1 MLLEEVPDAFERPGG
16 CRIQVYE
23 ADDRSAVTIMI
34 PPRPLPW
41 ALKLAAAVLALN
53 LLVTLYTGVV
63 LFFGHRSVLLM
74 AQIAPHDLPLPLHR
88 WTGWLI
94 AGWLALEALGIMAL
108 LAMVRPALV
117 REVIHIDPDGVSSLH
132 QLWGHRHGGR
142 LPRPDVRGFHLAR
155 DPQRLMASTLSVR
168 GPGRA
173 LVVAEYAS
181 EADREWLLSVGNVL
195 LRRFRT
201 IPPSS
206 R

>member
-1 MLLEEVPDAFERPGG
+1 MMLEEIPGAFERPGG
-16 CRIQVYE
+16 CTIQVYE
-23 ADDRSAVTIMI
+23 ADDRSAVTITI

-41 ALKLAAAVLALN
+41 PLKLAVAVLALN
-53 LLVTLYTGVV
+53 LLVTLYTGIV

-88 WTGWLI
+88 WTGWLVV
-94 AGWLALEALGIMAL
+94 GWLALEGLGLMAL
-108 LAMVRPALV
+108 AAMVRPALMQ
-117 REVIHIDPDGVSSLH
+117 EVIHIDSDGVSSLH
-132 QLWGHRHGGR
+132 QLLGHRCGGR

-155 DPQRLMASTLSVR
+155 DPQRLVASTLSVR

-173 LVVAEYAS
+173 LVVAEFAT

-201 IPPSS
+201 ILPPP